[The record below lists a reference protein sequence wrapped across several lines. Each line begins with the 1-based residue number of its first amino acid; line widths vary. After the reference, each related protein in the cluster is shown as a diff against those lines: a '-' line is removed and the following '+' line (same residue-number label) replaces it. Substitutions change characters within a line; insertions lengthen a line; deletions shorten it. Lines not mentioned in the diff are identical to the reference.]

1 VKRAWLAG
9 LGLVLSFA
17 ACSGPASSRPSSEAS
32 LIPSPAP
39 SGAAGSPVATSQA
52 STAGPA
58 GSGLIAVDQS
68 LLGYLP
74 AAVGS
79 IAVVYSPEATQSVLN
94 DAALARSASA
104 IAYGLAI
111 DPATNDFVIAA
122 VARLREGVFSDAFY
136 RDWRSTY
143 DRGACAQAGGVAGN
157 AETTIGGRVVY
168 IGTCRGG
175 AHTYHVFLAL
185 SRVMISATSV
195 GSKRFGEQLV
205 MNLRN
210 P

>member
-1 VKRAWLAG
+1 MKGPRLAG
-9 LGLVLSFA
+9 LGLLLSLV
-17 ACSGPASSRPSSEAS
+17 ACSGPATPMPSSPAS
-32 LIPSPAP
+32 LSPSPSP
-39 SGAAGSPVATSQA
+39 SGAAGSPVASQA
-52 STAGPA
+52 ASVGPA
-58 GSGLIAVDQS
+58 ASGLIAVDES

-74 AAVGS
+74 ATVGS
-79 IAVVYSPEATQSVLN
+79 IAVVYSPDATQSVLN

-122 VARLREGVFSDAFY
+122 AARLRDGVFSDAFY

-157 AETTIGGRVVY
+157 AETTIGGRVVH

-175 AHTYHVFLAL
+175 AHTYHVFLEL
-185 SRVMISATSV
+185 PRVMILATSV
-195 GSKRFGEQLV
+195 GSKQFGEQLLGQ
-205 MNLRN
+205 LR